1 MAPRETEN
9 NAYAKFWRDKQRTLW
24 YVMVF
29 LEWSIRVFPLLSPLL
44 SDHQA
49 LYRLSFPLFQEYDEG
64 KQPEIEGDNR
74 LCTSNAAASA
84 CLF

>member
-1 MAPRETEN
+1 MN
-9 NAYAKFWRDKQRTLW
+9 NNMYYHVLNDRGHLFAVPT
-24 YVMVF
+24 
-29 LEWSIRVFPLLSPLL
+29 RVFPLLSPLL